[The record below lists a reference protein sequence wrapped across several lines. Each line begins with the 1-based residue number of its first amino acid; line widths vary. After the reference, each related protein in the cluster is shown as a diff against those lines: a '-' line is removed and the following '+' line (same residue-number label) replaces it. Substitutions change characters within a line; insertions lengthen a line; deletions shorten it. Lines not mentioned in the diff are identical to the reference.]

1 MIFTRSKH
9 FTKTAPKD
17 DKMENIVLKQDIEGL
32 IDDCN
37 LYECFEN
44 KTILVT
50 GATGLIGSL
59 IVKSFLA
66 YAEKSK
72 KKIKLIAVVRDRKK
86 AIDIFRD
93 YLSDFIDIVEL
104 DIVSKEINFEEKVD
118 YIFHCASR
126 TASKDFV
133 EKPVE
138 TIETAIYGTN
148 NILKF
153 ANKKQVKAM
162 VYLSSLEVYGIPQLG
177 DEVSCLD
184 EKQYKYL
191 DPMEVRSSYSEG
203 KRMVENLCVSYSV
216 EYNVPVKIA
225 RLTQTFGA
233 GINYNDTRVFAEFA
247 RCAVEGK
254 DIVLYTK
261 GETVRNYCYT
271 IDAIRALLYI
281 ALYGKNREA
290 YNVANEDTAISIYE
304 LAKRMSNCSQ
314 KKIKVVIDENNNL
327 TKMYNPVMKVTLNN
341 AKLKL
346 LGWSSSY
353 SLEEMIKRTFDWM
366 ESSKGYLSKC

>member
-44 KTILVT
+44 KTVLVT

-104 DIVSKEINFEEKVD
+104 DIVSKEINFEEKID

-126 TASKDFV
+126 TASRDFV

-162 VYLSSLEVYGIPQLG
+162 VYLSSLEVYGL
-177 DEVSCLD
+177 
-184 EKQYKYL
+184 
-191 DPMEVRSSYSEG
+191 
-203 KRMVENLCVSYSV
+203 
-216 EYNVPVKIA
+216 
-225 RLTQTFGA
+225 
-233 GINYNDTRVFAEFA
+233 
-247 RCAVEGK
+247 
-254 DIVLYTK
+254 
-261 GETVRNYCYT
+261 
-271 IDAIRALLYI
+271 
-281 ALYGKNREA
+281 
-290 YNVANEDTAISIYE
+290 
-304 LAKRMSNCSQ
+304 
-314 KKIKVVIDENNNL
+314 
-327 TKMYNPVMKVTLNN
+327 
-341 AKLKL
+341 
-346 LGWSSSY
+346 
-353 SLEEMIKRTFDWM
+353 SLIHI
-366 ESSKGYLSKC
+366 

>member
-1 MIFTRSKH
+1 
-9 FTKTAPKD
+9 
-17 DKMENIVLKQDIEGL
+17 MENIILEQDIIEL
-32 IDDCN
+32 INNCN
-37 LYECFEN
+37 LYEKFEDQ
-44 KTILVT
+44 TILVT

-59 IVKSFLA
+59 IVKGFLA
-66 YAEKSK
+66 YVKKSK
-72 KKIKLIAVVRDRKK
+72 KKIKIIAVVRDRKK
-86 AIDIFRD
+86 AINVFRD
-93 YLSDFIDIVEL
+93 YLSDFIDIIEL
-104 DIVSKEINFEEKVD
+104 DIVNEKIHFEEKVD

-126 TASKDFV
+126 TASRDFV
-133 EKPVE
+133 EEPVE

-148 NILKF
+148 NVLKF
-153 ANKKQVKAM
+153 ANKKQIKAI

-177 DEVSCLD
+177 NEMSCLD

-216 EYNVPVKIA
+216 EYKIPVKIA

-254 DIVLYTK
+254 DIVLHTK

-281 ALYGKNREA
+281 ALYGKDREA

-314 KKIKVVIDENNNL
+314 KKN
-327 TKMYNPVMKVTLNN
+327 
-341 AKLKL
+341 
-346 LGWSSSY
+346 
-353 SLEEMIKRTFDWM
+353 
-366 ESSKGYLSKC
+366 KGNDKGE